1 MRKLLL
7 FALLFTNYLSY
18 SQITEEQFRNDYIE
32 ACNLI
37 SKKYVYFDRKSDL
50 TRETFIEQKKNFA
63 DSVSWDSKRFVQEIH
78 NLRCLFPDGHFSW
91 SVPRTI
97 SPLDKFYTLGFV
109 CTFTNDSALVIK
121 KAYDQYNKKFKNND
135 TIIEINNISTI
146 EYIKKLGNKEPQ
158 STSNATLEVAAR
170 NFTLKKYSC
179 PLDYDLNKVSIKVKN
194 GKQIKTI
201 KAEWKTCGLTSNVA
215 EVRNNPELL
224 LVQRNGYLS
233 LEEIPEDSYSDHSS
247 FYLYNKVIDSVS
259 FSILH
264 LRDFFAWEASNLDS
278 VIQEINKINP
288 DYLVLDLKDC
298 SGGAF
303 NQMLFL
309 SHALGI
315 SGSYKFFYDNITKSD
330 KRYTGISDFD
340 FISNKIELE
349 NTWNGKVIIRSNEI
363 CGSACDFFIRRMQV
377 NKRARIIGNPPA
389 GRGGGTDQFVLSN
402 TKTTISFPLRER
414 IPMDYQKS
422 IEGDVMDID
431 LISEKDINDILK
443 ELINNK
449 IISN

>member
-7 FALLFTNYLSY
+7 ITLLFANHLSY
-18 SQITEEQFRNDYIE
+18 SQNTQEQFHDDYLE

-37 SKKYVYFDRKSDL
+37 SKKYIYFDRKSEL
-50 TRETFIEQKKNFA
+50 TREEFIEQKVNYA
-63 DSVSWDSKRFVQEIH
+63 DSISWDAERFVQEIH

-91 SVPRTI
+91 SVPKTL

-109 CTFTNDSALVIK
+109 CTFTNDSALIIK
-121 KAYDQYNKKFKNND
+121 KVYNNYNKRLTKND
-135 TIIEINNISTI
+135 TIVKINNISAK
-146 EYIKKLGNKEPQ
+146 EYIKNLGNKEPQ
-158 STSNATLEVAAR
+158 STINATLEVAAR
-170 NFTLKKYSC
+170 NFTLKKYSS
-179 PLDYDLNKVSIKVKN
+179 PLDFNLNDLEIEIKN
-194 GKQIKTI
+194 GKRKKTI
-201 KAEWKTCGLTSNVA
+201 KAKWHTCGLTSNVA
-215 EVRNNPELL
+215 EVRKNYELL

-233 LEEIPEDSYSDHSS
+233 LEEIPEDYSSYHSS
-247 FYLYNKVIDSVS
+247 FYLYNKTIDSIT

-264 LRDFFAWEASNLDS
+264 LRDFFAWKASDLDS
-278 VIQEINKINP
+278 VIQKINKTNP
-288 DYLVLDLKDC
+288 EYLVLDLKDC

-315 SGSYKFFYDNITKSD
+315 NKSYKFFYDNFTKSD
-330 KRYTGISDFD
+330 KRYTGVSDFD
-340 FISNKIELE
+340 FISNKIELA

-377 NKRARIIGNPPA
+377 NNRALIVGNSPA

-402 TKTTISFPLRER
+402 TKATISFPLRER

-431 LISEKDINDILK
+431 FISEENINGILI

-449 IISN
+449 FISN